1 MILSYKAEQIVPS
14 STLEITA
21 IAKQMKKDGIDVV
34 GFGAGEPDFDTPQ
47 HIKNAAIN
55 AINEGFS
62 KYTPA
67 SGILELK
74 EAICKKLKNDNGVDY
89 DSNQIVVSNGAKHS
103 LVNTFSA
110 ILNPLDEV
118 IIPAPFWLSYPEMV
132 KIAGGEP
139 VIVKTKKENNYT
151 VTIEELKN
159 SLTNKTK
166 AIVLNSPSNPT
177 GMLYTKEQLEKIA
190 EFVIANN
197 LFVISDEIYEKLI
210 YDNEKHISI
219 ASLNEDIYKRT
230 IIVNGVSKSYAMTGW
245 RIGYTASSVEVA
257 KLMSNM
263 QSHATSNP
271 NSIAQKAALA
281 AIKGEQSCVEDMRME
296 FDKRR
301 NYMFERIEK
310 MNYVS
315 ALKPQGAFYVFVDIS
330 NLLGKEINGTII
342 EDASVLAKLLLKEK
356 NVAVIPCGGFGF
368 DDHIRLSYAISMENI
383 KKGLDRLEELIQ

>member
-1 MILSYKAEQIVPS
+1 
-14 STLEITA
+14 
-21 IAKQMKKDGIDVV
+21 
-34 GFGAGEPDFDTPQ
+34 
-47 HIKNAAIN
+47 
-55 AINEGFS
+55 
-62 KYTPA
+62 
-67 SGILELK
+67 
-74 EAICKKLKNDNGVDY
+74 
-89 DSNQIVVSNGAKHS
+89 
-103 LVNTFSA
+103 
-110 ILNPLDEV
+110 
-118 IIPAPFWLSYPEMV
+118 MV

-166 AIVLNSPSNPT
+166 AIILNSPSNPT

-190 EFVIANN
+190 QFAIDND

-219 ASLNEDIYKRT
+219 ASLNDEIYKRT

-245 RIGYTASSVEVA
+245 RIGYAASSVEIT

-281 AIKGEQSCVEDMRME
+281 AIQGEQSCVDDMRIE
-296 FDKRR
+296 FEKRR
-301 NYMFERIEK
+301 NYMYERIEK

-330 NLLGKEINGTII
+330 NLLGKEIGGLII
-342 EDASVLAKLLLKEK
+342 ENASVLAKILLKEK
-356 NVAVIPCGGFGF
+356 NVAVIPCCGFGF